1 VIDNVPPGTYRL
13 IAWHPQT
20 GPMQARLVTVKPAET
35 VTLSLKLQ
43 APGDRRT
50 AYRLMEPRRFSLDP
64 LGRSLEIVPLVERQH

>member
-1 VIDNVPPGTYRL
+1 
-13 IAWHPQT
+13 
-20 GPMQARLVTVKPAET
+20 MQARLVTVKPAET